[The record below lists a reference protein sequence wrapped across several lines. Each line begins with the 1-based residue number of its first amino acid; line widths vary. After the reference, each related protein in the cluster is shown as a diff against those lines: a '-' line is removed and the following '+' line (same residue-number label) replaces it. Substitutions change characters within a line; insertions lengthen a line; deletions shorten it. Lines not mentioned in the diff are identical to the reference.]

1 MAPDSPAAPQIF
13 DPIAMEV
20 FSNRLLSITEDM
32 GNTLIR
38 ASFSTNIKER
48 KDCSVAMF
56 DARGRLV
63 AQASHIPIHLGSLQ
77 GGVDA
82 VLRRYKLADLKP
94 GDAFICNDSYL
105 SGGTHAPDITIV
117 TPVFWDGRPRFF
129 TANIGHHSDV
139 GGASPGST
147 THNART
153 VFEEGLR
160 IPVIRIV
167 RAGTIDD
174 VLLDMIAQNTREPED
189 RILDLKVQIAT
200 NEKGGKLIHELI
212 RQVGIDAVERS
223 IDDVLSYT
231 ARRLRNRIA
240 HVPDGTATF
249 AVWMDDDGVG
259 DEPVEIV
266 ATVRVAGEALAVDF
280 TGTGPQSKGAYNVP
294 ESALRASVI
303 YAVKALLD
311 PELMPNAGLFEPVTI
326 TAPEGTIVN
335 PRFPGAV
342 GARSNTAQKVAGA
355 VVGALSGLVPPERRM
370 ASGNDIMASTLYAG
384 PARRRAGMFV
394 YVETIGGGG
403 GARHDADGQDG
414 IHVHITNTSNLPAEA
429 MEIEYDLMVDEY
441 ALIPDSGGAGQF
453 RGGLG
458 IARQIR
464 ALREGMICHLRIDGS
479 KQGSPGLDGGREGG
493 RGRVVKNFATPAE
506 RLAPP
511 KTANNVMAPGDSFRV
526 ETPGGGGY
534 GDPRRRDPAS
544 LAEDLRGG
552 KVSEAAARRDY
563 GDALADRAIALTR

>member
-1 MAPDSPAAPQIF
+1 MAPLL

-20 FSNRLLSITEDM
+20 FSNRLLSVTEDM

-48 KDCSVAMF
+48 KDCSVALF

-82 VLRRYKLADLKP
+82 ALARYRLEDMAP

-105 SGGTHAPDITIV
+105 AGGTHAPDITIV
-117 TPVFWDGRPRFF
+117 SPVFWDGRVRFF
-129 TANIGHHSDV
+129 TANIGHHSDI
-139 GGASPGST
+139 GGSAVGST

-160 IPVIRIV
+160 IPITRVV
-167 RAGTIDD
+167 RGGAADED
-174 VLLDMIAQNTREPED
+174 LLGLIAQNTREPED
-189 RILDLKVQIAT
+189 RVLDLKVQIAT
-200 NEKGGKLIHELI
+200 NEKGARLVEELI
-212 RQVGIDAVERS
+212 RQMGMDTVERS
-223 IDDVLSYT
+223 IDDVLAYT

-240 HVPDGTATF
+240 RMPATSATF
-249 AVWMDDDGVG
+249 STWMDDDGIG
-259 DEPVEIV
+259 DAPVEIR
-266 ATVRVAGEALAVDF
+266 ATVHVADGGLHVDF
-280 TGTGPQSKGAYNVP
+280 AGSGPQSKGAYNVP
-294 ESALRASVI
+294 PSALRASVI

-326 TAPEGTIVN
+326 AAPEGTIVN

-355 VVGALSGLVPPERRM
+355 VVGALSMLVPEDRRM

-384 PARRRAGMFV
+384 PRSRRAGLFV

-403 GARHDADGQDG
+403 GARADADGQDG

-429 MEIEYDLMVDEY
+429 LEIEYDLLVDEY
-441 ALIPDSGGAGQF
+441 ALIPDSGGAGRF

-464 ALREGMICHLRIDGS
+464 ALKPGMVCHLRVDGS
-479 KQGSPGLDGGREGG
+479 KTGSAGLQGGGEGG
-493 RGRVVKNFATPAE
+493 RGAVVKNHGRNSAE
-506 RLAPP
+506 TAPP
-511 KTANNVMAPGDSFRV
+511 KSANNVMAVGESYRI

-534 GDPRRRDPAS
+534 GDPSRRDPVA
-544 LAEDLRGG
+544 LAADLRGG

-563 GDALADRAIALTR
+563 GDALVEKALRLR